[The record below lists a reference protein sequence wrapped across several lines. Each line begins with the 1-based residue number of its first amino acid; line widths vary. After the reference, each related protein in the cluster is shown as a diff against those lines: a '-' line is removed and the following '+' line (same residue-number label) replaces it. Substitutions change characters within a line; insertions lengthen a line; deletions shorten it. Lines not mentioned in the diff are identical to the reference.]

1 MRNVLIAA
9 ALLALPLAGCMP
21 TGPSP
26 EAIASARQEIL
37 ACYRASK
44 THVAAARCQNSV
56 LARVAPGGDLANV
69 VATERVAIAE
79 KQDAGTMTQAEAEA
93 ELARVI
99 ASTNS
104 EAPAAKRRRRGVYAG
119 KLHVRRRHD
128 DLLLRGQSP

>member
-9 ALLALPLAGCMP
+9 ALFALPLAGCMP

-79 KQDAGTMTQAEAEA
+79 KQDAGTITQAEAEA

-104 EAPAAKRRRRGVYAG
+104 EAQQRSAAVAASMPVSCTSVGAATTCY
-119 KLHVRRRHD
+119 
-128 DLLLRGQSP
+128 